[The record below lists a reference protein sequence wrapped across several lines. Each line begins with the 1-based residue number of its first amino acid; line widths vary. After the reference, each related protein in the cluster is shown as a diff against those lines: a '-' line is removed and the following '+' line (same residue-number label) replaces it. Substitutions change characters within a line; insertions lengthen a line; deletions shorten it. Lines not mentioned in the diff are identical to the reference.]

1 MRVKTAGGPRRPGA
15 TSLPERV
22 GVAPRRRKVQFD
34 DQRPG
39 WDFTTSDIGKFKLT
53 PEQVEV
59 RVRRVHGAS
68 RSRAASLTPRVLPF
82 PRAGPD
88 PTVSVSARAPAT
100 RILKFHRRP

>member
-1 MRVKTAGGPRRPGA
+1 MRVKKAGGPRRPGA

-39 WDFTTSDIGKFKLT
+39 WDFTSSDIGKFKLT

-59 RVRRVHGAS
+59 RAPRVHDAS
-68 RSRAASLTPRVLPF
+68 RTRAAPSPPVSSPLLARVPTQPF
-82 PRAGPD
+82 LSRL
-88 PTVSVSARAPAT
+88 APA
-100 RILKFHRRP
+100 RLAF